1 MNVREDILNILSDLG
16 ITVNDLDMLE
26 QIDSVEFMTLIVT
39 LEDFFGITFQDE
51 MVLFSVMDTVSK
63 IEIIV
68 NNMLDDI

>member
-1 MNVREDILNILSDLG
+1 VNVREDILNILSDLG